1 MKLNLQL
8 KVILDQIIWSS
19 LMYKYFGILFVLIS
33 ANLLAQDIP
42 DYKGEYVFTNSKV
55 SMRGI
60 RELITHE
67 EDGKRTIQFNAKFPL
82 GRIKIISDFSEM
94 NNLISSTQYYVDA
107 KILIRSDKRTLNFD
121 QSSGTLTSKG
131 KFEWSQTLL
140 KNENVF
146 DPLNVQIQIRKNI
159 IAGLKDFSLMLPDL
173 KTGAIEANNYKVV
186 DSGSFE
192 VDGTVYPCIIV
203 ERIRLQDNRTT
214 RYFLAPDIDYLII
227 KVEDEDQDG
236 DTMLELKKIY

>member
-1 MKLNLQL
+1 M
-8 KVILDQIIWSS
+8 
-19 LMYKYFGILFVLIS
+19 LFVLIS

-67 EDGKRTIQFNAKFPL
+67 EEGKRTIQFNAKFPL

-107 KILIRSDKRTLNFD
+107 KVLIRSDKRTLNFD

-186 DSGSFE
+186 DNGSFE

-236 DTMLELKKIY
+236 DTMLELKKLY

>member
-1 MKLNLQL
+1 
-8 KVILDQIIWSS
+8 
-19 LMYKYFGILFVLIS
+19 MYKYLGMLSVLIS
-33 ANLLAQDIP
+33 ADLLAQEIP
-42 DYKGEYVFTNSKV
+42 DYKGEYIFTNSKV

-60 RELITHE
+60 RELISHE
-67 EDGKRTIQFNAKFPL
+67 EEGKRTIQFNAKFPL
-82 GRIKIISDFSEM
+82 GRIKIISDFIEE
-94 NNLISSTQYYVDA
+94 NNLISSTRYYVDA
-107 KILIRSDKRTLNFD
+107 KVLIRSDKRTLNFD

-140 KNENVF
+140 ENENVF
-146 DPLNVQIQIRKNI
+146 DPLNVQIQIRKNV

-173 KTGAIEANNYKVV
+173 KTGAIEANNYKIV
-186 DSGSFE
+186 DSDSFE

-214 RYFLAPDIDYLII
+214 RYFLAQDIDYLII

-236 DTMLELKKIY
+236 DTMLELKKLY

>member
-1 MKLNLQL
+1 
-8 KVILDQIIWSS
+8 
-19 LMYKYFGILFVLIS
+19 MYKYFGMLFVLIS

-67 EDGKRTIQFNAKFPL
+67 EEGKRTIQFNAKFPL

-107 KILIRSDKRTLNFD
+107 KVLIRSDKRTLNYD

-146 DPLNVQIQIRKNI
+146 DPLNVQIQIRKNV

-186 DSGSFE
+186 DNGSFE

-236 DTMLELKKIY
+236 DTMLELKKLY